1 MTAEKEI
8 LEAALFAAGEPL
20 DIAQLSNLVRGR
32 NAKELLRQL
41 IEEYRQRG
49 SALEIKEIEGRYVMQ
64 VMPEY
69 AEKVRSLA
77 PKELRAPV
85 LRTLSMIAYH
95 QPLTV
100 ADLVDRRG
108 AAAYDHVRELEEW
121 GFISAVPQG
130 RTKLL
135 STTHRFAEYFNLD
148 SGDPEAIKRKIIELA
163 REQQMGLDK
172 WLGKQGI
179 GVTPMFESLMGLCG
193 IAEYQVVN
201 PYSSTEEERDQL
213 AELGVLVISKGYQQK
228 IGQYFDGRIIE
239 VSATTFDEL
248 SNSINLLAE
257 YGVPRKVRESME
269 QISGLKDEYIEK
281 TYSITR
287 KVAPDTEMISKMVNE
302 LRLGISSDGVRVAPD
317 YGTSSEGKEIGTGAD
332 IHIPTHKNAE
342 MDMVKR
348 ICQRYDALID
358 GIKKMGNEYK
368 NLNSERQ

>member
-1 MTAEKEI
+1 MTGDKEI
-8 LEAALFAAGEPL
+8 LEAALFASGEPL
-20 DIAQLSNLVRGR
+20 DIAQLSNLVRGK
-32 NAKELLRQL
+32 NARDLLQQL
-41 IEEYRQRG
+41 MDEYRQRG

-148 SGDPEAIKRKIIELA
+148 SGDPDAIRRKIIDLA
-163 REQQMGLDK
+163 KEQQMGLDK

-201 PYSSTEEERDQL
+201 PYSPSDEERDNL

-228 IGQYFDGRIIE
+228 IGGYFDGRIIE

-248 SNSINLLAE
+248 VNSINLLAE
-257 YGVPRKVRESME
+257 YGSSRKVKDSIE
-269 QISGLKDEYIEK
+269 QISGLKDEYVEK

-287 KVAPDTEMISKMVNE
+287 KAAPQTEMISKMVNE
-302 LRLGISSDGVRVAPD
+302 LRLGISSDGVKIAPD
-317 YGTSSEGKEIGTGAD
+317 YGTSSDGKEIGSGAD
-332 IHIPTHKNAE
+332 VLIPTHKNAE
-342 MDMVKR
+342 MDVVKR
-348 ICQRYDALID
+348 ICQRYDALIE
-358 GIKKMGNEYK
+358 GLKKK
-368 NLNSERQ
+368 TK

>member
-8 LEAALFAAGEPL
+8 LEAALFASGEPL

-32 NAKELLRQL
+32 NAKELLLQL
-41 IEEYRQRG
+41 MEEYKLRG
-49 SALEIKEIEGRYVMQ
+49 SALEIKEIEGRFVMQ

-121 GFISAVPQG
+121 GFISALPQG
-130 RTKLL
+130 RTRLL
-135 STTHRFAEYFNLD
+135 STTPRFAEYFNLD
-148 SGDPEAIKRKIIELA
+148 PGDPEAIRRKIIELA
-163 REQQMGLDK
+163 KEQQMGLDK

-201 PYSSTEEERDQL
+201 PYSPTDEERDHL

-228 IGQYFDGRIIE
+228 ISNYFDGRIIE
-239 VSATTFDEL
+239 VSASTFAEL
-248 SNSINLLAE
+248 ANSINLLVE
-257 YGVPRKVRESME
+257 YGSQRKAKESIE
-269 QISGLKDEYIEK
+269 HISGLKDEFIEK

-287 KVAPDTEMISKMVNE
+287 KASPQTEMISKMINE
-302 LRLGISSDGVRVAPD
+302 LRLGISSDGVKIAPD
-317 YGTSSEGKEIGTGAD
+317 YGTSGDGKEIGAGAD
-332 IHIPTHKNAE
+332 VLVPTHKNAQ
-342 MDMVKR
+342 MDVVKR
-348 ICQRYDALID
+348 ICQRYDALIN
-358 GIKKMGNEYK
+358 GLKKRNE
-368 NLNSERQ
+368 